1 MKKRLVKNLLLVL
14 TMVVLCFAVGVMAS
28 AEEFTENGFIYEVED
43 GNAVIVGCD
52 STVSGD
58 VVIPSSL
65 GGYVVTEIGDRA
77 FEDNIDITGVTVP
90 DSVTKIGDNAF
101 ASCFALETVII
112 GDGVK
117 TIGEESFYKCQAMK
131 KISLGDS
138 LKTIGGYAFNKC
150 VGLKSV
156 DIPYGVVNIGSHAF
170 ASCAGLTGIVIPDSV
185 TVLGNQAF
193 SLCTGLR
200 SVTLSN
206 KLTEIDNAT
215 FSFCSGLTEIVIP
228 DSVSVLGQEV
238 FRHCVGLK
246 SVTLPKNLTEISAG
260 LFYGCSGLTSI
271 DVPTGVTGIDSQAFQ
286 GATGLTNINI
296 PNTVT
301 YIGWSAFRETNLKT
315 VTLPASV
322 NEVEAVAFYLCD
334 NLESIKFYNPDCVI
348 YDDIITIDPET
359 ITIYGYAN
367 STAHN
372 YAVKYNRPFVELEDE
387 VVEEHTH
394 TYVYRVEM
402 LATCK
407 ATGKITHICE
417 CGVSYT
423 EETPV
428 NPEGHIDFNFDGKC
442 DLCYVEPDE
451 PCDCICHKNGLAGFI
466 YKLIRSFFKFFK
478 TNKACS
484 CGIMHY

>member
-1 MKKRLVKNLLLVL
+1 MKKRVIKNILLVVV
-14 TMVVLCFAVGVMAS
+14 MAVLCFAVGVMAS
-28 AEEFTENGFIYEVED
+28 AEEFTENGFIYEVKD
-43 GNAVIVGCD
+43 GNAIIVGCD

-58 VVIPSSL
+58 VTIPTTI
-65 GGYVVTEIGDRA
+65 GGYIVTEIGDRA
-77 FEDNIDITGVTVP
+77 FDGNLEIIGVEIP

-101 ASCFALETVII
+101 ENCFGLETVII
-112 GDGVK
+112 GNGVK
-117 TIGEESFYKCQAMK
+117 VIGEEAFYNCQAMK
-131 KISLGDS
+131 KLSLGDS
-138 LKTIGGYAFNKC
+138 VKTIGNYAFCEC

-156 DIPYGVVNIGSHAF
+156 GLPYGVVNIGSHAF
-170 ASCAGLTGIVIPDSV
+170 SSCAGLTGIVLPDSV

-206 KLTEIDNAT
+206 KLTKIDHET

-228 DSVSVLGQEV
+228 DSVSVLGIEV
-238 FRHCVGLK
+238 FSYCVGLK
-246 SVTLPKNLTEISAG
+246 SVTLSKNLTEISAG
-260 LFYGCSGLTSI
+260 LFYDCSGLTSI
-271 DVPTGVTGIDSQAFQ
+271 DIPSGVTGIDDQAFQ

-301 YIGWSAFRETNLKT
+301 YIGWNAFRETNLKSA
-315 VTLPASV
+315 TLPASV
-322 NEVEAVAFYLCD
+322 NEVEADAFYLCE

-348 YDDIITIDPET
+348 YDDELTIDPET

-367 STAHN
+367 STAHD

-417 CGVSYT
+417 CGASYI

-428 NPEGHIDFNFDGKC
+428 NPEGHIDFNLDGKC

-451 PCDCICHKNGLAGFI
+451 PCDCICHKNGIAGFI
-466 YKLIRSFFKFFK
+466 YKLIRSFFKLFK
-478 TNKACS
+478 TNKVCS
-484 CGIMHY
+484 CGVMHY